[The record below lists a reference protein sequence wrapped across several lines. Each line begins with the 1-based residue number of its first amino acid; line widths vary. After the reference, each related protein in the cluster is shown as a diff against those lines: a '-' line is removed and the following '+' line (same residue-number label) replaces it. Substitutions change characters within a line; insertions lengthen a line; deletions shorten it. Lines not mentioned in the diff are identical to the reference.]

1 MHGPCSPKGWEMPK
15 QVFSL
20 VAFSPLPTTCCSEN
34 GWGPP
39 FCSGSWV
46 RVKDVEA
53 TESSFTLSVHSTGLT
68 KQGGYVSI
76 LVPGS
81 PRWGTFVP
89 ATPASSGSP
98 ASSEPREEEG
108 ARHQDALRA

>member
-1 MHGPCSPKGWEMPK
+1 VSPRCMALFPQRLGFGHFWPK

-53 TESSFTLSVHSTGLT
+53 TESSFTLSVHSR
-68 KQGGYVSI
+68 
-76 LVPGS
+76 GS
-81 PRWGTFVP
+81 R
-89 ATPASSGSP
+89 S
-98 ASSEPREEEG
+98 REG
-108 ARHQDALRA
+108 MCQY